1 VSVRAVFLDA
11 GGVFTLPPLEPL
23 LSMFESLGVE
33 TGADRL
39 ARAHH
44 AGMAAFDLG
53 LAEEGAALYM
63 AALAR
68 EMGLPENRIATDIDV
83 IRSGLAGQGWTVLI
97 PGSIEGLRTIA
108 ATGRR
113 LAIVSNS
120 DGTVEQRLREWGVCQ
135 VGPGKGVEM
144 DIVVDSAA
152 VGVAKP
158 DPAIFDFALR
168 ATGTSPVHAVHVGDS
183 VRMDVA
189 GARAAGIRPLH
200 LDPFGFCAAPDH
212 EHVRTLEEVARL
224 VGDAG

>member
-1 VSVRAVFLDA
+1 VSVKAVFLDA

-23 LSMFESLGVE
+23 LSMFETLGIE

-39 ARAHH
+39 ARAHY

-53 LAEEGAALYM
+53 HAVDDGPLYI
-63 AALAR
+63 AGLAR
-68 EMGLPENRIATDIDV
+68 EMGLPENRLSAEIDM
-83 IRSGLAGQGWTVLI
+83 IRSGMAGKGWTVLI
-97 PGSIEGLRTIA
+97 PGAVDGLRTIA
-108 ATGRR
+108 RTGRR

-135 VGPGKGVEM
+135 VGPGEGVEV

-158 DPAIFDFALR
+158 DPAIFDFALS
-168 ATGTSPVHAVHVGDS
+168 ATGASPVDTVHVGDS
-183 VRMDVA
+183 VRMDVG

-200 LDPFGFCAAPDH
+200 LDPFGFCSAADH
-212 EHVRTLEEVARL
+212 EHVRSLEEVAGL